1 MSPAAARTR
10 RPNKRPPARSPKPAV
25 TVAAGC
31 LWTAVLT
38 GAVAA
43 GPAVTAVLTVPIAVV
58 ASVSSVRSVA
68 GRKVTPRVGL
78 AVVVSVL
85 LPLAAI
91 GGPIAWSAVAG
102 VAAAAGGAWIF
113 VAAGRVPRL
122 SLVLCVFAPAVAA
135 SSLVL
140 AGTQGTS
147 NALALVGAICA
158 YDAGAFIMGTG
169 KNPLGGIAGV
179 VAGFVS
185 TAVVA
190 VFVAAVL
197 DPPYSGARPWVVFG
211 LVAAAA
217 AAGIAVADR
226 AVRGTRLPAWRRL
239 DSLFVAGPVWV
250 VVVAAVL
257 HR

>member
-1 MSPAAARTR
+1 MAI
-10 RPNKRPPARSPKPAV
+10 
-25 TVAAGC
+25 AAGC
-31 LWTAVLT
+31 LWAVALT

-43 GPAVTAVLTVPIAVV
+43 GPAVTAVLTAPAAVV
-58 ASVSSVRSVA
+58 ASVSSVRAAA
-68 GRKVTPRVGL
+68 GRKATPRVGL
-78 AVVVSVL
+78 SVL
-85 LPLAAI
+85 VSLVLPLAAI
-91 GGPIAWSAVAG
+91 GGPVAWGAVAAL
-102 VAAAAGGAWIF
+102 AAAAGGAWIF
-113 VAAGRVPRL
+113 TTAGRAPR
-122 SLVLCVFAPAVAA
+122 SRLVLCVFGPAVAA

-158 YDAGAFIMGTG
+158 YDAGAFVMGTG
-169 KNPLGGIAGV
+169 RNALGGLSGIA
-179 VAGFVS
+179 AGFVS

-217 AAGIAVADR
+217 AAGIALGER
-226 AVRGTRLPAWRRL
+226 AVGGARLPAWRRL

-250 VVVAAVL
+250 VAVAAVL